1 MSEEPS
7 RNSKPKFFLSSD
19 NEDCPDPVTPQTH
32 SKINTIS
39 KELKDNEPSTNL
51 GSLPR
56 GLLRPDSPNR
66 TNSSSTASLADALR
80 QSELTKED
88 AQIYSRGASREELT
102 DLFPETDDGTIW
114 NANRVAIDP
123 FHIPKILRKND
134 SYQALQRRG
143 WNANEA
149 RVLVL
154 YTGGTIGMVK
164 NDDGGEYNTE

>member
-1 MSEEPS
+1 VLADNKDRAKKIASSVSGNNSNPS
-7 RNSKPKFFLSSD
+7 GSLLLSS
-19 NEDCPDPVTPQTH
+19 
-32 SKINTIS
+32 S
-39 KELKDNEPSTNL
+39 PSAV
-51 GSLPR
+51 PR
-56 GLLRPDSPNR
+56 GLLRPESPFK

-80 QSELTKED
+80 QSDLTKED
-88 AQIYSRGASREELT
+88 AEILSRASCDELS
-102 DLFPETDDGTIW
+102 DFFPTNTCDDDDDGARW
-114 NANRVAIDP
+114 NANRVVIDP

-164 NDDGGEYNTE
+164 NDDGGELVFSVND